1 MNDAGFSSDPLA
13 NENSLMPMQSNAVAT
28 PSAYHSPAPVWLD
41 NTEDEGVDILAF
53 LHSLRRKWL
62 PGALIGCVVAT
73 IAAALLWV
81 LIPVNSEAV
90 ALIRVSMAQ
99 QQVLRDKMNTNDQR
113 QYEVYKQTQA
123 ALVKSPYVLSAAL
136 RPPEIQQLAV
146 IKSEPKP
153 LALLERELNVGYPGN
168 SEILRVSMSGD
179 NEKETIAIVN
189 AVVESYINEVA
200 QNERNQLTER
210 LSILRNQHRSSAREI
225 QEQTSKIQ
233 SLAEEFGTSDSQ
245 LAVLNQQLEMDELR
259 AIDKE
264 RVKARDELN
273 RLQGE
278 LFVLDTVRKSRVFTP
293 SEYQIADMLEKDR
306 EYYEAKLNVD
316 NLQRQMREYGGVAR
330 GGSAMVGRMQQEIA
344 SWQEIMNSRK
354 RELLPRITERVAKDY
369 GVDENLESSQYA
381 AVQARKFV
389 AEERYKQLEQEFTDQ
404 VQKVQDLTGFSED
417 LVTRRNDLKNLQE
430 SDNAVV
436 QEINRLQL
444 NINSPNRVS
453 LIQKAII
460 PDRSSIRLKQLEVG
474 AAWLATFLLSL
485 IGVSAWDFLS
495 KRLNSGKD
503 IEKSASL
510 PVIGSLPALR
520 GGWLTGPARE
530 AQVADCIDSIRAAI
544 DYGNRGKKIN
554 SVVVTSALGHEGK
567 STLASQLAVSLARGG
582 RRTLLIDGD
591 VRNPQQHV
599 VFGLPGDRG
608 LCDVLRGQAT
618 LEEVVQTTPAENLW
632 ILPSGR
638 CDTVAFQALAGPAT
652 GVTLERLKSQFDFI
666 VIDAGPVLTGPE
678 ALIFGQHV
686 DGAVIS
692 TRRDHS
698 RVPKVDDATRRLRSV
713 GVHVIGAVVNGV
725 NAESRS
731 NLIALP
737 PG

>member
-1 MNDAGFSSDPLA
+1 MNDAGFPSDPLA
-13 NENSLMPMQSNAVAT
+13 NENSLMPMQSGAVAT
-28 PSAYHSPAPVWLD
+28 PSAYHAPAPVWLD
-41 NTEDEGVDILAF
+41 NADDEGVDILAF

-62 PGALIGCVVAT
+62 PGALIGSLIAT
-73 IAAALLWV
+73 IAAALLWI

-90 ALIRVSMAQ
+90 ALLRVSMAQ

-136 RPPEIQQLAV
+136 RPPEIQNLSV

-153 LALLERELNVGYPGN
+153 LALLEKELNVGYPGN

-179 NEKETIAIVN
+179 NDKDTIKIVN
-189 AVVESYINEVA
+189 AVVQAYIDEVA
-200 QNERNQLTER
+200 QNDRNQLTER
-210 LSILRNQHRSSAREI
+210 LDILRRQHRNNAREI

-245 LAVLNQQLEMDELR
+245 LAVLNQQIEMDALR
-259 AIDKE
+259 AIDRE
-264 RVKARDELN
+264 RVNARNELSKV
-273 RLQGE
+273 QGE
-278 LFVLDTVRKSRVFTP
+278 LVVLNAIRQSRVFSP
-293 SEYQIADMLEKDR
+293 SEYEIADMLEKDQ
-306 EYYEAKLNVD
+306 EYYQAKLAVD
-316 NLQRQMREYGGVAR
+316 NLQRQLREYGGVAR
-330 GGSAMVGRMQQEIA
+330 GNSAMVSSMQREIG
-344 SWQEIMNSRK
+344 SYQEIMNRRK
-354 RELLPRITERVAKDY
+354 RELVPRFTDRLAKSY
-369 GVDENLESSQYA
+369 GMDENLESSQLA
-381 AVQARKFV
+381 TLRARERV
-389 AEERYKQLEQEFTDQ
+389 ASLKLEEMERQFEEQ
-404 VQKVQDLTGFSED
+404 VQKVKDLTGFSED
-417 LVTRRNDLKNLQE
+417 LVTRRNDLKMLQE
-430 SDNAVV
+430 SDNDVV
-436 QEINRLQL
+436 QEINRLTL
-444 NINSPNRVS
+444 NINSPQRVT
-453 LIQKAII
+453 LIQKALI

-474 AAWLATFLLSL
+474 AAWVATFLLSL

-503 IEKSASL
+503 IEKTATL

-520 GGWLTGPARE
+520 GGWLSGPARE

-554 SVVVTSALGHEGK
+554 SIVITSALGHEGK

-608 LCDVLRGQAT
+608 LCDVLRGQAP
-618 LEEVVQTTPAENLW
+618 LEEVVQATPAENLW

-652 GVTLERLKSQFDFI
+652 GVTLERLRSQFDFI

-692 TRRDHS
+692 TRRDFS
-698 RVPKVDDATRRLRSV
+698 RLPKVDEATRRLRSV

-725 NAESRS
+725 HAESRT
-731 NLIALP
+731 NMVALP
-737 PG
+737 QG